1 MNPYHKIKTVY
12 QRDPEN
18 KYKTLINGQYAT
30 PEFSY
35 LAMNEWLFTE
45 KVDGTNIRIMFD
57 GETITF
63 GGKSNR
69 AQLYAPLV
77 TRLQERFLSQIDTFK
92 ECFPD
97 GVCLYGEGYGA
108 KIQKG
113 GGKYRQDVDFVLF
126 DIKIG
131 DWWLQHEDVC
141 DVATKLNVD
150 VVPIIG
156 RGTLPEMVHKARL
169 GFDSVWGDFNAE
181 GIVARPTIELFAR
194 NGNRIIT
201 KIKTKDF

>member
-63 GGKSNR
+63 GGKSDR

-77 TRLQERFLSQIDTFK
+77 TRLQERFLAQIDTFK
-92 ECFPD
+92 ECFPELWKMIRSDLD
-97 GVCLYGEGYGA
+97 GLC
-108 KIQKG
+108 
-113 GGKYRQDVDFVLF
+113 
-126 DIKIG
+126 
-131 DWWLQHEDVC
+131 
-141 DVATKLNVD
+141 
-150 VVPIIG
+150 
-156 RGTLPEMVHKARL
+156 
-169 GFDSVWGDFNAE
+169 
-181 GIVARPTIELFAR
+181 
-194 NGNRIIT
+194 
-201 KIKTKDF
+201 